1 MEFVVKSPGACG
13 ELIQGQID
21 GQNFLVTCPI
31 ERYSIATAWPKTT
44 TQTHELPYKAQQAVA
59 VTKEYL
65 RIVRDIDVVL
75 YSELKDGKGMA
86 SSSADIS
93 AVCLAV
99 ALAAGRHLSMQELA
113 RLALSIEPSDAT
125 FYPGIVQFDHL
136 QGHFLR
142 PLGHFP
148 EAYIC
153 IFDQGGVIDTVEF
166 NAREDLISKRA
177 AKEKEIQKAITLLVE
192 GLRKGDM
199 IKIGTAATMSAYA
212 NQSILPRPYLADLD
226 AWGKALG
233 ANGVIVAHSGTVC
246 GLLLTDLKKLDD
258 IRKGLL
264 VEFGN
269 TLTFLDCVKVYN
281 GGIHF
286 VRRS

>member
-166 NAREDLISKRA
+166 NAREDLISKLA
-177 AKEKEIQKAITLLVE
+177 AKEKEIQKALTLLVE

>member
-44 TQTHELPYKAQQAVA
+44 TQTHELPNKAQQAVA

-177 AKEKEIQKAITLLVE
+177 AKEKEIQKALTLLVE

-212 NQSILPRPYLADLD
+212 NQRILPRPYLADLD

-258 IRKGLL
+258 IRKGLS

>member
-13 ELIQGQID
+13 ELIQGQIN

-44 TQTHELPYKAQQAVA
+44 AHTHELPYKAQQAVT

-65 RIVRDIDVVL
+65 KIGQDIDVVL

-99 ALAAGRHLSMQELA
+99 ALAAERHLSMQELA
-113 RLALSIEPSDAT
+113 HLALSIEPSDAT

-136 QGHFLR
+136 QGRFLR

-166 NAREDLISKRA
+166 NAREDLINKRA
-177 AKEKEIQKAITLLVE
+177 IKEKEIQKALTLLIE

-199 IKIGTAATMSAYA
+199 IKIGTATTMSAYA
-212 NQSILPRPYLADLD
+212 NQEILPRPYLADLH
-226 AWGKALG
+226 AWGKELG
-233 ANGVIVAHSGTVC
+233 SNGVIVAHSGTVC

-258 IRKGLL
+258 IRKGLA

>member
-1 MEFVVKSPGACG
+1 
-13 ELIQGQID
+13 
-21 GQNFLVTCPI
+21 
-31 ERYSIATAWPKTT
+31 
-44 TQTHELPYKAQQAVA
+44 
-59 VTKEYL
+59 
-65 RIVRDIDVVL
+65 
-75 YSELKDGKGMA
+75 MA

-177 AKEKEIQKAITLLVE
+177 AKEKEIQKALTLLVE

>member
-59 VTKEYL
+59 VTKGYL

-177 AKEKEIQKAITLLVE
+177 AKEKEIQKALTLLVE